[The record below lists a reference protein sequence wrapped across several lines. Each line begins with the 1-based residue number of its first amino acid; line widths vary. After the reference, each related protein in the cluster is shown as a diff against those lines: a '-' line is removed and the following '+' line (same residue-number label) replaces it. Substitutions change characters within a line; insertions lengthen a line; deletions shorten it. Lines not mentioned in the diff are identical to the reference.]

1 MIENSHLL
9 QMLRSIS
16 NLQSIENQNKY
27 RFNKENENRNF
38 DKDITQVKK
47 IYLKIIEEVNKCNSK
62 VIFINLSWPLDVSNL
77 YFKKINNEIFSFFEE
92 KKFNLISL
100 KDEMKTVGPNLELYE
115 IPVDKHPNNNANNL
129 IYKALVKKKLFKNY

>member
-47 IYLKIIEEVNKCNSK
+47 
-62 VIFINLSWPLDVSNL
+62 F
-77 YFKKINNEIFSFFEE
+77 
-92 KKFNLISL
+92 
-100 KDEMKTVGPNLELYE
+100 T
-115 IPVDKHPNNNANNL
+115 
-129 IYKALVKKKLFKNY
+129 

>member
-77 YFKKINNEIFSFFEE
+77 HFKKQRNI
-92 KKFNLISL
+92 
-100 KDEMKTVGPNLELYE
+100 
-115 IPVDKHPNNNANNL
+115 
-129 IYKALVKKKLFKNY
+129 